1 MWPAHDAET
10 LELTEDQLDHMADFA
25 VLELASRSGLLVEDE
40 KGFPDLIRARIKRA
54 LR

>member
-1 MWPAHDAET
+1 MT
-10 LELTEDQLDHMADFA
+10 LEVSEQQLDALSPFE
-25 VLELASRSGLLVEDE
+25 VLELAAQTGLLVEDE